1 MTAFAGGTLGDNAS
15 RWLRAASAM
24 ELVPYLLPQSRLLA
38 PGPFHLQDLQRV
50 LREETPGRIR
60 GCATAVW
67 R

>member
-1 MTAFAGGTLGDNAS
+1 MVAQGS
-15 RWLRAASAM
+15 SAM